1 LGITEMKK
9 KQIAQTAASKDRV
22 SLTTRLGWGVGGF
35 ADNAIMNVINILGM
49 VIYVDYFKLDPFL
62 AGVAMFF
69 PRLFDAITDPV
80 VGNLSDNT
88 HSRWGRRRPYIL
100 GGAVLSALLMPLL
113 WMPPLRETG
122 VNPWYANVPFLW
134 LCIVGSFYAIAYTLF
149 VVPYTALGY
158 ELTTDYDEKTRVIS
172 SRFYFYL
179 VGSLTLPWL
188 YRLCKLDVFESDVQ
202 GARVVSMGFGAVVA
216 LCGII
221 PFLVCRERES
231 AQKQATLR
239 IRDAVKNTLTNKP
252 FLVLMFAYLVVMVGL
267 FSAWNLGLFINIYY
281 VAQGD
286 KALAGQIN
294 GTVGSVCAL
303 VSFLGVYL
311 ITAVSTRLSKKT
323 GLYLGLLFTQAGM
336 IGAWFAINPKWP
348 YGQLISNPAIAL
360 GLQGA
365 FLMIQSMVADVCDE
379 DELKTGLRRE
389 GMFGSVMS
397 FTQKLALAFTT
408 LIGGALINLAGFD
421 VDVANESGLPLEVG
435 VRMKSLVL
443 AFQSAGLIGAMII
456 FIFYPIT
463 RARAAETRRILDAR
477 RAEWQG
483 DPVVGRED

>member
-1 LGITEMKK
+1 MGKK
-9 KQIAQTAASKDRV
+9 EFLHKAAPADRV
-22 SLTTRLGWGVGGF
+22 SFATRLGWGVGGF

-49 VIYVDYFKLDPFL
+49 VLYVDYFHLDPFL
-62 AGVAMFF
+62 AGIAMFF
-69 PRLFDAITDPV
+69 PRLFDAVTDPI
-80 VGNLSDNT
+80 VGNISDNT

-100 GGAVLSALLMPLL
+100 AGAVLAAILMPLL
-113 WMPPLRETG
+113 WMSPMQETG
-122 VNPWYANVPFLW
+122 TNPWYCNVPFIW
-134 LCIVGSFYAIAYTLF
+134 LCAVGSFYAIAYTLF

-158 ELTTDYDEKTRVIS
+158 ELTSDYDEKTRVIS

-188 YRLCKLDVFESDVQ
+188 YRLCKLDFFENEVI
-202 GARVVSMGFGAVVA
+202 GARVVSVGFGLVVA

-221 PFLVCRERES
+221 PFLMCRERES
-231 AQKQATLR
+231 TQKQAAIPILSS
-239 IRDAVKNTLTNKP
+239 VKSTFANRS
-252 FLVLMFAYLVVMVGL
+252 FLILMSAYLVVMVGL

-286 KALAGQIN
+286 KAMAGEIN
-294 GTVGSVCAL
+294 GTVGSVCAM

-311 ITAVSTRLSKKT
+311 ITALSTRLSKKT
-323 GLYLGLLFTQAGM
+323 GLYLGLIFTQAGM

-348 YGQLISNPAIAL
+348 YGQLISNPLIAL

-379 DELKTGLRRE
+379 DELKTGQRRE

-421 VDVANESGLPLEVG
+421 VDTANAAGIPLEVG

-456 FIFYPIT
+456 FAFYPIT
-463 RARAAETRRILDAR
+463 RKRAEETRRLLDERKQVA
-477 RAEWQG
+477 AI
-483 DPVVGRED
+483 